1 MEQILMI
8 IAALSIV
15 AFVVG
20 MFSPSTVKC
29 SSRGK
34 VALIYA
40 SAFILSGIIG
50 ATLTEQPEI
59 KNDTKEN
66 EATNQISPQEVKIL
80 AKGDIISIP
89 YSNKDIKIAFKDIKI
104 NRIPNNGLNLIFTLR
119 IKNNSNEKAF
129 ISDIN
134 FKLLDAEKIEV
145 EESGIY
151 DYTFSD
157 FMPSTFFFTTIE
169 PNIGKEEQVGYSI
182 KEEDYYLSI
191 NGHIMARIPIKSQK

>member
-40 SAFILSGIIG
+40 SAFILSSIIG

-66 EATNQISPQEVKIL
+66 ETTNQISPQEVKIL

-129 ISDIN
+129 ISD
-134 FKLLDAEKIEV
+134 
-145 EESGIY
+145 
-151 DYTFSD
+151 
-157 FMPSTFFFTTIE
+157 
-169 PNIGKEEQVGYSI
+169 
-182 KEEDYYLSI
+182 
-191 NGHIMARIPIKSQK
+191 

>member
-1 MEQILMI
+1 
-8 IAALSIV
+8 
-15 AFVVG
+15 
-20 MFSPSTVKC
+20 
-29 SSRGK
+29 
-34 VALIYA
+34 
-40 SAFILSGIIG
+40 
-50 ATLTEQPEI
+50 
-59 KNDTKEN
+59 
-66 EATNQISPQEVKIL
+66 
-80 AKGDIISIP
+80 
-89 YSNKDIKIAFKDIKI
+89 
-104 NRIPNNGLNLIFTLR
+104 IFTLR

-169 PNIGKEEQVGYSI
+169 PNIGREEQVGYSV